1 MTSRI
6 VHRGLLPAH
15 APRGRKVGPTVAVAA
30 VVLSLGAACSSN
42 ASTSTGASGGSASAS
57 SSTVLAVLGTPNKAT
72 DTPLKIGYIW
82 DGQTQA
88 ADATP
93 QRDAVKASAEYA
105 DGYLGGIN
113 GHPIDLDV
121 CDDMDTPTGA
131 TGCAVQLVRDKVAAV
146 LAPVTGQDVN
156 ILKVLAGTGI
166 AYFTNVSASQDVL
179 LSPDAFVLDDPL
191 ASIGGMVNLAKS
203 EGVSRSAIILIDVP
217 AASGLA
223 GIAGPIFQQA
233 GIHLDVVKVSP
244 TVADMSPQV
253 QEALSQ
259 GDKQFEV
266 AGTPDFDA
274 KGIKALKE
282 AGFAGDIIVSGWS
295 VDPGLASSIPGGLA
309 GVTNLTYSTPA
320 TDDQDARLFSAII
333 DTYTQS
339 TAKDATARD
348 GFVGMLAF
356 VRALTGATSAVDAP
370 SITAALS
377 AMPKPIPLPLGGGLT
392 FQCGAKLEAILH
404 AVCSNQILAGK
415 LDAKGNGV
423 GDYKVVDVTTSL

>member
-1 MTSRI
+1 MNSRI
-6 VHRGLLPAH
+6 VYGGLLPGH
-15 APRGRKVGPTVAVAA
+15 THRGRKVVTTVVVAT
-30 VVLSLGAACSSN
+30 VVLSLGAACSSK
-42 ASTSTGASGGSASAS
+42 ASTSTQASGSRRSASPPTAQS
-57 SSTVLAVLGTPNKAT
+57 VLGTPNKAT
-72 DTPLKIGYIW
+72 GTPLKIGYIW

-88 ADATP
+88 LDATG
-93 QRDAVKASAEYA
+93 QRDALKATAEYA
-105 DGYLGGIN
+105 NDYLGGIN
-113 GHPIDLDV
+113 GHPIGLDV

-146 LAPVTGQDVN
+146 LAPVTGQDAN
-156 ILKVLAGTGI
+156 IFKVLDGTGI
-166 AYFTNVSASQDVL
+166 SYFTSTSASQDVL
-179 LSPDAFVLDDPL
+179 LKPGSFVLNDPL
-191 ASIGGMVNLAKS
+191 AQIGGVVNLAKS
-203 EGVSRSAIILIDVP
+203 EGVTRSAIILIDVP

-223 GIAGPIFQQA
+223 GIANPIFQKA
-233 GIHLDVVKVSP
+233 GIHLDIVKVSP

-274 KGIKALKE
+274 KGIKSLKE
-282 AGFAGDIIVSGWS
+282 AGFAGDIIVPGWS
-295 VDPGLASSIPGGLA
+295 VDPRLASSIPGGLE
-309 GVTNLTYSTPA
+309 GVTNLTTTTPA
-320 TDDQDARLFSAII
+320 VDDQDARLFSAII
-333 DTYTQS
+333 DTYTPS
-339 TAKDATARD
+339 TAKDSTAQG
-348 GFVGMLAF
+348 GFLGMLAF